1 MQKALSIKEFRLRFK
16 TEEDCF
22 NYLLAMKWGNGYH
35 CIKCGCTEYV
45 KGRQWFYRR
54 CKKCKY
60 DESVTANT
68 MFHKCKLGLL
78 RAFEIGFRIS
88 VKKKGMSTNE
98 LAKEFDCQQRS
109 SWLLKAKY
117 QNAMKSSNKYPLGT
131 KVEVDEFLVGG
142 FDENKQ
148 GRSPDAKQLV
158 ILGIEKVT
166 DKKGEIR
173 IGRAYAK
180 VIENASGKE
189 FKPFFEQ
196 KIDKGSKVT
205 TDGWKG
211 YWPLK
216 KDWSIEQILSEK
228 GKGFPELHIHIMNI
242 KGWLRGIHHK
252 CKSKRLQ
259 NYLDEFH
266 FRFNRRSFLGTVL
279 DKLIGRAVALLPVT
293 YDQIRKCELNT

>member
-1 MQKALSIKEFRLRFK
+1 MQKALSIKEFRTKYK
-16 TEEDCF
+16 TEDDCLNF
-22 NYLLAMKWGNGYH
+22 LVEKKWGEGYK
-35 CIKCGCTEYV
+35 CIKCGCTDYV

-54 CKKCKY
+54 CRNCKY

-68 MFHKCKLGLL
+68 MFHKCKLSMLK
-78 RAFEIGFRIS
+78 AFEIGFRIS

-109 SWLLKAKY
+109 AWLLKAKY
-117 QNAMKSSNKYPLGT
+117 QNAMKSSNKYPLET

-158 ILGIEKVT
+158 ILGIEKVIN
-166 DKKGEIR
+166 KKKKIT

-180 VIENASGKE
+180 VIENASAKE

-196 KIDKGSKVT
+196 KIDKDSKVT
-205 TDGWKG
+205 TDGWRG

-216 KDWSIEQILSEK
+216 KDWSIEQVLSEK

-252 CKSKRLQ
+252 CEDNRLQ

-279 DKLIGRAVALLPVT
+279 DKLISRAIVLLPVT
-293 YDQIRKCELNT
+293 YSQIKKCELNT